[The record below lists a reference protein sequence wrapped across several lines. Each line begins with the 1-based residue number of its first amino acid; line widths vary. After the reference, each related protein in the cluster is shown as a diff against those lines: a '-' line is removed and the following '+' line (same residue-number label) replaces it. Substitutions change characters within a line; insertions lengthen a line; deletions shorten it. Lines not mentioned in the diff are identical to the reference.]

1 MATLLNW
8 HSSNKRL
15 IKGLRARVK
24 KSETLID
31 GNTRFTTVRL
41 GTKWLD
47 KLNPGD
53 YVAVSVSNDLDKPNV
68 IGYALVKS
76 VSKTRLHLMDDNDFK
91 LNIGAKKAFRVF
103 QDMKSVYGDGKVT
116 IYSIVTVIE
125 LES

>member
-8 HSSNKRL
+8 YPSSKRL
-15 IKGLRARVK
+15 TSGLKAKVK

-31 GNTRFTTVRL
+31 GKTRFTTVRL

-53 YVAVSVSNDLDKPNV
+53 YVAVSVSDDPDQPNV

-76 VSKTRLHLMDDNDFK
+76 VSKTRLHLMNDNDLK
-91 LNIGAKKAFRVF
+91 LNIGAKKVERAY
-103 QDMKSVYGDGKVT
+103 QDMQSVYGEDRVNV
-116 IYSIVTVIE
+116 YSVVTVIE